1 MQQLTWFQ
9 KLAWLAVGIT
19 LIVIV
24 LGAWVRLTGAGLGC
38 PDWPGCYGKLTW
50 PNSAEEIQS
59 ANEVWGH
66 ERPVE
71 VGKAIRE
78 MVHRYAASLLGLI
91 ILIFTALAW
100 RNRSDPN
107 QLLALPTGIL
117 ALVIVQGIF
126 GALTVTL
133 LLKPAIVTTHLIGG
147 MTTFSLLL
155 WLALRSQPQRIKPPT
170 LPARAQFKAILLVML
185 VLIVQ
190 IILGGWVS
198 TNYAALACPDFPTCM
213 GQWWPE
219 MDFAEGFQVWR
230 GIGYDFQGGVLDQPA
245 RAAIHVT
252 HRIWALVVVG
262 AFIWLFMRL
271 WRVEDLRKPALLMMA
286 LLVVQVL
293 IGIYNIVGGLP
304 LANAVA
310 HNGVAA
316 LLLGTMIWLLD
327 KTRLRRGE

>member
-1 MQQLTWFQ
+1 MAQMTWFRRLTWI
-9 KLAWLAVGIT
+9 AVGIT

-38 PDWPGCYGKLTW
+38 PDWPGCYGMITW
-50 PNSAEEIQS
+50 PNSTEEIES

-78 MVHRYAASLLGLI
+78 MVHRYAATLLGLI
-91 ILIFTALAW
+91 AIILTVLAW
-100 RNRSDPN
+100 RNRADPN
-107 QLLALPTGIL
+107 QLVWFPTGIL
-117 ALVIVQGIF
+117 ALIIIQGIF

-147 MTTFSLLL
+147 MTTFALLL
-155 WLALRSQPQRIKPPT
+155 LLALRSNPARIKPPS
-170 LPARAQFKAILLVML
+170 LPARTQFGAVLITLL
-185 VLIVQ
+185 VLIMQ
-190 IILGGWVS
+190 IFLGGWVS

-219 MDFAEGFQVWR
+219 MDFAEGFQLWR
-230 GIGYDFQGGVLDQPA
+230 GVGYDFQGGVLDQSA
-245 RAAIHVT
+245 RAAIHFI
-252 HRIWALVVVG
+252 HRIWALVVV
-262 AFIWLFMRL
+262 ATFIWLFLRL
-271 WRVEDLRKPALLMMA
+271 WRIEDLRKPALLMMF
-286 LLVVQVL
+286 LLTVQVL

-310 HNGVAA
+310 HNGMAA

>member
-1 MQQLTWFQ
+1 MTWFQ
-9 KLAWLAVGIT
+9 KLAWTAVGIT

-38 PDWPGCYGKLTW
+38 PDWPGCYGMVTW
-50 PNSAEEIQS
+50 PNSPGEIES
-59 ANEVWGH
+59 ANATWGH

-78 MVHRYAASLLGLI
+78 MVHRYAATFLGLI
-91 ILIFTALAW
+91 LIVLTALAW
-100 RNRSDPN
+100 KNRSDPD
-107 QLLALPTGIL
+107 QMVWFPTAIL

-155 WLALRSQPQRIKPPT
+155 WLALRSMPARAHKPT
-170 LPARAQFKAILLVML
+170 LPARTQFSAVLLAMAVL
-185 VLIVQ
+185 VSQIV
-190 IILGGWVS
+190 LGGWVS
-198 TNYAALACPDFPTCM
+198 TNYAALACPDFPTCL
-213 GQWWPE
+213 GEYWPQ
-219 MDFAEGFQVWR
+219 MDFREGFQLWR
-230 GIGYDFQGGVLDQPA
+230 GIGYDYQGGVLDQSA
-245 RAAIHVT
+245 RAAIHFT
-252 HRIWALVVVG
+252 HRIWAMVVV
-262 AFIWLFMRL
+262 ATFIWLFLRL
-271 WRVEDLRKPALLMMA
+271 WKVEDLRKPALLMM
-286 LLVVQVL
+286 LVLTAQVL

-316 LLLGTMIWLLD
+316 LLLGTMIWILD
-327 KTRLRRGE
+327 KTRLRRAE

>member
-1 MQQLTWFQ
+1 MTWFE
-9 KLAWLAVGIT
+9 KLAWAAVGLT

-38 PDWPGCYGKLTW
+38 PDWPGCYGMVTW
-50 PNSAEEIQS
+50 PNSPDEIES
-59 ANEVWGH
+59 ANAVWGE

-78 MVHRYAASLLGLI
+78 MVHRYAATLLGLVVV
-91 ILIFTALAW
+91 LLTVLAW
-100 RNRSDPN
+100 RNRSSPN
-107 QLLALPTGIL
+107 QLVWFPSGVLALI
-117 ALVIVQGIF
+117 IVQGIF

-147 MTTFSLLL
+147 LTTFSLLL
-155 WLALRSQPQRIKPPT
+155 LLALRSRPARAQPPT
-170 LPARAQFKAILLVML
+170 LPARAQFGAIVLTML

-190 IILGGWVS
+190 ILLGGWVS

-219 MDFAEGFQVWR
+219 LDFAEGFQLWR
-230 GIGYDFQGGVLDQPA
+230 GIGYDYQGGVLDQSA

-252 HRIWALVVVG
+252 HRIWAMVVV
-262 AFIWLFMRL
+262 ATFIWLFVRL
-271 WRVEDLRKPALLMMA
+271 WRVEDLRTPALVMMGILTA
-286 LLVVQVL
+286 QVL

-327 KTRLRRGE
+327 KTRLRRSE